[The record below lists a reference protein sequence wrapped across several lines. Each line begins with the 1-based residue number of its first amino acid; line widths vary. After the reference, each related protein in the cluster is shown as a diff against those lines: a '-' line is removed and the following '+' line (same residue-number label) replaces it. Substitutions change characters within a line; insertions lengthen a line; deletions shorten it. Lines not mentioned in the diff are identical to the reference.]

1 MRIVLQKIDDVK
13 VCRYYF
19 GKDYV
24 YFHLYESGEITV
36 TSNKVQLMNIYS
48 EQDKLKLVIDTL
60 DKQVA

>member
-1 MRIVLQKIDDVK
+1 MRTILQKINNVK

-36 TSNKVQLMNIYS
+36 TSNKCKLMNIYS
-48 EQDKLKLVIDTL
+48 EKDRLQVVIDIL

>member
-1 MRIVLQKIDDVK
+1 MRIILQKIDDVK

-36 TSNKVQLMNIYS
+36 TSNKVQLIKSSY
-48 EQDKLKLVIDTL
+48 
-60 DKQVA
+60 